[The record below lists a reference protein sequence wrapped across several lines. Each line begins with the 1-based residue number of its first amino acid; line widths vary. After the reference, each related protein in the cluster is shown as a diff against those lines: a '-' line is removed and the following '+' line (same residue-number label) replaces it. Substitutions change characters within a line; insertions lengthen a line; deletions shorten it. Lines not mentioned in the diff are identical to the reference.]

1 LIADTVKIPLIGS
14 HVFGLGDKAHRN
26 GARIGELHFAGAIG
40 KQSVSWLT
48 SDTWFGRRRM
58 TAAQFAF
65 ERIKPIEQRP
75 PERSLAQGEMKRTR
89 ITAEATRTK

>member
-40 KQSVSWLT
+40 KQSVLVNV
-48 SDTWFGRRRM
+48 GYLV
-58 TAAQFAF
+58 
-65 ERIKPIEQRP
+65 
-75 PERSLAQGEMKRTR
+75 RSAPNDGSPVRFRAHQ
-89 ITAEATRTK
+89 AN

>member
-1 LIADTVKIPLIGS
+1 
-14 HVFGLGDKAHRN
+14 
-26 GARIGELHFAGAIG
+26 
-40 KQSVSWLT
+40 
-48 SDTWFGRRRM
+48 M

-89 ITAEATRTK
+89 IIAETTRAK